1 MSSYL
6 PEQHLKSFEDD
17 GQDRVSDEDE
27 EAPHPPDSTG
37 SLQEDLGQ
45 PASKSTSSREAAVQ
59 VRKPGY

>member
-1 MSSYL
+1 MI
-6 PEQHLKSFEDD
+6 Q
-17 GQDRVSDEDE
+17 DE

-59 VRKPGY
+59 VRKPGC